1 MSDTAID
8 KVDFDKFWFDLRSG
22 ESRLDEFPEDVV
34 TRATE
39 LSSIDRDELQAFF
52 DKGVLAEQSFPGI
65 GDVAPDFQLESL
77 DSQGNRTGT
86 LVRLS
91 EKLDK
96 PVALVFGSYT

>member
-1 MSDTAID
+1 MSDIATK

-22 ESRLDEFPEDVV
+22 ERRLDEFPEDVV

-39 LSSIDRDELQAFF
+39 LSSLNPDELQAFF
-52 DKGVLAEQSFPGI
+52 DRGVVNEQSSPGI
-65 GDVAPDFQLESL
+65 GDVAPGFQLESL
-77 DSQGNRTGT
+77 DSQGNRTANM
-86 LVRLS
+86 VRLS